1 MKSIDLLVNQDYPG
15 LLMTNK
21 ITTNSEVC
29 LYFIIIFFFTADI
42 LFTLIEILP
51 SRPIWYV
58 RLIPDHI
65 SAIPIINVHISLAI
79 LMS

>member
-29 LYFIIIFFFTADI
+29 LYFIIFFFTADI